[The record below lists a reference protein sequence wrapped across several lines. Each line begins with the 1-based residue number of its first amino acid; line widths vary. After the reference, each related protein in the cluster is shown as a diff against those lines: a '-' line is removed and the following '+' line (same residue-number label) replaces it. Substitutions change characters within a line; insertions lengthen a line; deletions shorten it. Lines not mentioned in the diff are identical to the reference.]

1 MKKISLIFSFLIV
14 SFVSTAQIT
23 LHNEEANNTIN
34 EGDIITVSEN
44 YYTTHVTVTN
54 DYSTEINLQL
64 ELVSANNTN
73 GQELSMCFGVAGQGS
88 CHAGIHVGD
97 VFQGGAPLAA
107 GSTTAHT
114 DIDFQHID
122 GLNNSHFPNY
132 PKDYVIKISALNT
145 SDNSELSSVTFTY
158 RYDPNGQGAVN
169 TFDKNDMIIST
180 AQPQFLIVESKF
192 LADMTLY
199 NLTGQKVKE
208 VSLKPMQNS
217 IYTGN
222 LTKGIYIVH
231 VTAGRK
237 ELYKK
242 IILR

>member
-1 MKKISLIFSFLIV
+1 MKKISLIFSFLII
-14 SFVSTAQIT
+14 SFVSSAQIT

-34 EGDIITVSEN
+34 DGDMVTVHDN

-54 DYSTEINLQL
+54 DYSTDINLQL
-64 ELVSANNTN
+64 ELVSATNTN

-88 CHAGIHVGD
+88 CHAGIHEGD
-97 VFQGGAPLAA
+97 VFQGGAPLPA

-158 RYDPNGQGAVN
+158 RYEPSQSVN
-169 TFDKNDMIIST
+169 TFDKNEMMIST
-180 AQPQFLIVESKF
+180 AQPQYLIVESKYM
-192 LADMTLY
+192 ADMTLY

-208 VSLKPMQNS
+208 INLKPMQNH

-222 LTKGIYIVH
+222 LSQGIYILH
-231 VTAGRK
+231 ITADRK